1 MYSFTPVLM
10 GPDFLFRTETNYVS
24 HLLFI
29 PLVLAKFR
37 YWQGMLSLEFQFA
50 PNKVFPVKFLGSEV

>member
-37 YWQGMLSLEFQFA
+37 YWQGMLSLNAVET
-50 PNKVFPVKFLGSEV
+50 GTTSG